1 MWSFV
6 QRDKKLTEYIMYYSL
21 KFHKLY
27 IAVIAWAMDMD
38 IFKNTAD

>member
-1 MWSFV
+1 V
-6 QRDKKLTEYIMYYSL
+6 QGDKKLTEYIMYYSL

-27 IAVIAWAMDMD
+27 IAVKYAWAMDMD